1 MTLLCLLAVL
11 WGQNY
16 LALISQELQTSYRGT
31 QISEK
36 RFAFRGH
43 FNRKIWSHLDFWAL
57 LGRNKGY
64 VPRTNSKL
72 PLIGMDNWATGRD
85 TTASGVAKTPSLHE
99 KSTDSYL
106 ATSLKIL
113 FSIYMFIFQKK
124 IVVNALHIHR
134 KKRTIFSN
142 GIKHATVVSEVS
154 CSKNAN

>member
-1 MTLLCLLAVL
+1 MTLLCLLDVL

-57 LGRNKGY
+57 LGRNKSY

-113 FSIYMFIFQKK
+113 LFICLYSKKNHCECPPHSPEEKNNLFQCYKTCNCSIRSFMQ
-124 IVVNALHIHR
+124 
-134 KKRTIFSN
+134 
-142 GIKHATVVSEVS
+142 
-154 CSKNAN
+154 